1 MRYILSPSILSAD
14 FSKLAEDTAIA
25 VKGGAEWLHIDVMD
39 GAFVPNLSFGA
50 PVIKCLRPA
59 SDAFFDVHLMIDR
72 PERYIDDFLKAG
84 ADLICVHLEA
94 TEEIE
99 AIAEK
104 VHGAGKLFAVAVK
117 PATPAEA
124 LKPYLPLCD
133 MVLVMTVEPGF
144 GGQSFM
150 ADMMPKVAKF
160 RALREDL
167 GLSYHIQVDGGINLQ
182 TVIPAAQAGANVFV
196 AGSAVFKPGE
206 TEKNAKAFIEKF
218 QSFCK

>member
-1 MRYILSPSILSAD
+1 MKYILSPSILSAD
-14 FSKLAEDTAIA
+14 FSKLAEDTASA
-25 VKGGAEWLHIDVMD
+25 VRGGAEWLHIDVMD
-39 GAFVPNLSFGA
+39 GAFVPNISFGA
-50 PVIKCLRPA
+50 PVYKCLRPV

-84 ADLICVHLEA
+84 ADLICIHCEA

-104 VHGAGKLFAVAVK
+104 VHAAGKLFAIAVK

-124 LKPYLPLCD
+124 IKEYLPLCD

-167 GLSYHIQVDGGINLQ
+167 GLDYMIQVDGGISLQ
-182 TVIPAAQAGANVFV
+182 TIGDAAAAGANVFV

-206 TEKNAKAFIEKF
+206 TEKNARAFIEKF
-218 QSFCK
+218 KTFK